1 MSSTQSLSD
10 AYDATQQTAEQD
22 ELFSH
27 SLASLFKGSA
37 ITVRIE
43 LDPEFANR
51 GHPENAFPLS
61 KRTMGLSSKEAIAR
75 AILES

>member
-1 MSSTQSLSD
+1 MSSTQSFSD
-10 AYDATQQTAEQD
+10 VYDATQQAAEQE

-27 SLASLFKGSA
+27 SLASLFKGPG

-43 LDPEFANR
+43 LDPELSNR
-51 GHPENAFPLS
+51 RRPENAFPLS
-61 KRTMGLSSKEAIAR
+61 KRAMGLSSKDAIAR